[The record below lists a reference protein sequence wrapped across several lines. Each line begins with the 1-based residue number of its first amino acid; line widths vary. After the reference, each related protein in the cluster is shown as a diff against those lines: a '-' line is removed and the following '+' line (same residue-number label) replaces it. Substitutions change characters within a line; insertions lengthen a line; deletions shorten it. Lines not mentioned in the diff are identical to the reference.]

1 MRMIW
6 ILTCK
11 TFLLFIILF
20 LKFLLTS
27 QENGDLEDL
36 WDFGTVR
43 HGGRPNTIGRSQN
56 SIRVSG
62 PPLTWENNGASV
74 HHYEEQPVSPSR
86 RTSGTFYSSVTTK
99 GELPPLPPNAS
110 TPRFEQSTVRHMPPG
125 AEQPKSSPPLTAEQ
139 QHPDGYEDYDD
150 QYVDTFSSAK
160 TNMLHQ
166 KMQDIQLEDDLPD
179 TTMLDSVVLPAIAS
193 VSFIPNS
200 LILSCSYVL
209 CSYSPG
215 FLRKKPE

>member
-1 MRMIW
+1 M
-6 ILTCK
+6 
-11 TFLLFIILF
+11 
-20 LKFLLTS
+20 
-27 QENGDLEDL
+27 EDL

-56 SIRVSG
+56 SIRAAG

-74 HHYEEQPVSPSR
+74 HHYEEQPISPSR
-86 RTSGTFYSSVTTK
+86 RSSYNSSAPAK
-99 GELPPLPPNAS
+99 GELPPLPPSAS
-110 TPRFEQSTVRHMPPG
+110 TPRFEQDTVRHLPPG
-125 AEQPKSSPPLTAEQ
+125 AEKPKSSPPPVAEQ
-139 QHPDGYEDYDD
+139 QHPGEYEDYDD
-150 QYVDTFSSAK
+150 QYVDNYSSTK

-200 LILSCSYVL
+200 NLVVLIGLV
-209 CSYSPG
+209 
-215 FLRKKPE
+215 

>member
-1 MRMIW
+1 MKTIW

-11 TFLLFIILF
+11 TFFLFIILF

-43 HGGRPNTIGRSQN
+43 LGGRPNTIGRSQN

-62 PPLTWENNGASV
+62 PPLTWENNCASV
-74 HHYEEQPVSPSR
+74 HHYEEQSTSPSR
-86 RTSGTFYSSVTTK
+86 RTSGSSYNSSVTTK

-110 TPRFEQSTVRHMPPG
+110 TSRFEQSTVRHMPPG
-125 AEQPKSSPPLTAEQ
+125 ADKPIGSPPLVAEQ
-139 QHPDGYEDYDD
+139 QHPDEYEDYDD
-150 QYVDTFSSAK
+150 QYVDTYSSTK

-179 TTMLDSVVLPAIAS
+179 TTMLDSVVLPAISS

-200 LILSCSYVL
+200 DFVVLICLV
-209 CSYSPG
+209 
-215 FLRKKPE
+215 